1 MHATAWNHTRLI
13 CFHPSF
19 WRNSLLLAHVVT
31 TTAPCHQWRE
41 FPWYQAT
48 SDCCWQTSEQKECGS
63 YHGFWWVLKDPW
75 KIWPHQKPSQHHT
88 LRQHMLQQLVPSI
101 PNLKQLNCNLHPT
114 LPKHLHHSKCQPHAK
129 QVQKSGHPWVTVLLP
144 WSSARGLPLGQPQ
157 WHLQGSHRQRQL
169 QVKILLEKGHH
180 VVCSLLIQTN
190 IILCSSDHPFS
201 GVNCIWRKCCN
212 VLPQLASPPSFRLGH
227 FIYECATLLAKET
240 CSELATSTFVQILMF
255 ACFRIFKETCARF
268 VLVWC
273 PQSRHVLTWV

>member
-1 MHATAWNHTRLI
+1 MRQRGITPVLFAFTHHFDETHCCLRMLWQQQPYPAINDVSFHDTRQLLIVDKPQSKRNAVATM
-13 CFHPSF
+13 
-19 WRNSLLLAHVVT
+19 
-31 TTAPCHQWRE
+31 
-41 FPWYQAT
+41 
-48 SDCCWQTSEQKECGS
+48 
-63 YHGFWWVLKDPW
+63 GFGESW
-75 KIWPHQKPSQHHT
+75 KTLWKVWPHQKPSQHHT
-88 LRQHMLQQLVPSI
+88 LRQHMLQLLVPSI
-101 PNLKQLNCNLHPT
+101 PNHKQLNCNLHPT

-129 QVQKSGHPWVTVLLP
+129 QVQQSGHPWVTVLLP

-190 IILCSSDHPFS
+190 IIVFSSDHPFS

-255 ACFRIFKETCARF
+255 ACFWIFRETCTRF